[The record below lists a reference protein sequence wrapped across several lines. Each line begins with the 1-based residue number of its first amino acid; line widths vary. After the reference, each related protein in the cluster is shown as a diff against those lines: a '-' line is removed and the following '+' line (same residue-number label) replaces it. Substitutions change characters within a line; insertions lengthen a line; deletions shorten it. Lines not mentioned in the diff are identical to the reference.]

1 MASVVEVL
9 VPGGR
14 ANPGPPLGPAL
25 GPLGVNIKTI
35 VDEINKIT
43 AAYDGMQV
51 PVKVIVEDDKSFT
64 LEVGTP
70 PTASLILKELGVEK
84 GAGNPGSET
93 IGNLSM
99 EQVVKIVEMKHTNLL
114 SYTLKNRAKEIIGT
128 CTTLGATIE
137 NMTPKEAQKAIDEG
151 KFDDILT
158 EG

>member
-25 GPLGVNIKTI
+25 GPMGINIKAV

-43 AAYDGMQV
+43 SAYNGMQV
-51 PVKVIVEDDKSFT
+51 PVKVIVDDNKNFT

-70 PTASLILKELGVEK
+70 PTASLVLTELGVEK
-84 GAGNPGSET
+84 GSGNAGSEA
-93 IGNLSM
+93 IGNLTM
-99 EQVVKIVEMKHTNLL
+99 EQLVKIAGMKQTSML
-114 SYTLKNRAKEIIGT
+114 SYNLKNRVKEIIGT

-137 NMTPKEAQKAIDEG
+137 NLTPKEAHKAIDEG
-151 KFDDILT
+151 KFDSILT
-158 EG
+158 E

>member
-1 MASVVEVL
+1 MTSVVEVL

-25 GPLGVNIKTI
+25 GPLGVNIKAV

-43 AAYDGMQV
+43 SSYSGMQV
-51 PVKVIVEDDKSFT
+51 PVKVIVDDNKNFT

-70 PTASLILKELGVEK
+70 PTASLILSELGVEK
-84 GAGNPGSET
+84 GSSNPGREV
-93 IGNLSM
+93 IGNLTM
-99 EQVVKIVEMKHTNLL
+99 EQLVKIAEMKQTNML
-114 SYTLKNRAKEIIGT
+114 SYTLKGRVKEIIGT

-151 KFDDILT
+151 KFDEILT
-158 EG
+158 S